1 MQVPKKRPRKP
12 SEGLVREPP
21 TQYQAARRVSATE
34 AARNFSEI
42 LNRVRYRGER
52 FLIERGGVT
61 IGELR
66 PAAPVSFTGKDFQS
80 LMRSLPPVDE
90 EYLTVVEE
98 IARRQPQLPESPWER

>member
-1 MQVPKKRPRKP
+1 MPKKRPRKP

-42 LNRVRYRGER
+42 LNRVRYRGET
-52 FLIERGGVT
+52 FVIERGGQP
-61 IGELR
+61 ICEIR
-66 PAAPVSFTGKDFQS
+66 PAAPTLFTGAD
-80 LMRSLPPVDE
+80 LVTLLRSLPSVDE

>member
-1 MQVPKKRPRKP
+1 MSKKRPRKP

-42 LNRVRYRGER
+42 LNRVRYRGET
-52 FLIERGGVT
+52 FVIERGGQP
-61 IGELR
+61 ICEIR
-66 PAAPVSFTGKDFQS
+66 PAAPTLFTGAD
-80 LMRSLPPVDE
+80 LVTLLRSLPTVDE
-90 EYLTVVEE
+90 EYLTAVEE

>member
-1 MQVPKKRPRKP
+1 MSKNRPRKP
-12 SEGLVREPP
+12 SEGLIREPP

-42 LNRVRYRGER
+42 LNRVRYRGET
-52 FLIERGGVT
+52 FVIERGGQP
-61 IGELR
+61 ICEIR
-66 PAAPVSFTGKDFQS
+66 PAAPTLFTGAD
-80 LMRSLPPVDE
+80 LVTLLRSLPSVDE